1 MKSSLLVVRLLVI
14 FIYFMILPSVI
25 IVLFLIVLLIDKNY
39 IYMYSL
45 TFTMFMFNSRF
56 MNASKWGF
64 FLDMDYRWLVNWI
77 CNVFADYKLESID

>member
-1 MKSSLLVVRLLVI
+1 
-14 FIYFMILPSVI
+14 
-25 IVLFLIVLLIDKNY
+25 
-39 IYMYSL
+39 MYSL

-77 CNVFADYKLESID
+77 SNVFADYKLESID